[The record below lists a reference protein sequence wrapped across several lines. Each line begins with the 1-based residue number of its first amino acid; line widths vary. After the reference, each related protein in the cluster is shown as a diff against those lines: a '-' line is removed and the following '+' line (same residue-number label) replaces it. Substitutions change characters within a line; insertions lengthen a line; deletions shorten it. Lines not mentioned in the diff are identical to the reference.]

1 MGLVGAEPISL
12 RSGRLALSRRIFAFP
27 FVPLWT
33 NLTSL
38 RGIVKASGRLIDPG
52 ALT

>member
-12 RSGRLALSRRIFAFP
+12 RSGKLALSRRIFAFP

-38 RGIVKASGRLIDPG
+38 RGIVKASRHEIGLG
-52 ALT
+52 S